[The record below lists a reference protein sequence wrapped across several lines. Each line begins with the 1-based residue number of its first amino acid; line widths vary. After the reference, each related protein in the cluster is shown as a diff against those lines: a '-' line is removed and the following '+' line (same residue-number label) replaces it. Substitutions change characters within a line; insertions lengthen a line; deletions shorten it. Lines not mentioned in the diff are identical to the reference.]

1 MRISTSMLF
10 NSSVQT
16 MDNQQS
22 QLLGLEDEIS
32 SGQAF
37 STPADDPV
45 GAAQAV
51 QLSATYATLNQ
62 YSTNQNS
69 ALTSLKTED
78 TTLGSVTSVLQS
90 IEQLMQ
96 KAAGGTLN
104 SSNLSAVAQ
113 QMSSDR
119 DELLTLANTTDGSG
133 NSIFAGFQST
143 SEVFSNA
150 PGGGVTYN
158 GDQGQ
163 RLVQVS
169 TTSTVAVGDSGAS
182 VFMSVPSV
190 GTDPVPAGSAINTGT
205 GTISPV
211 TVTNSTVS
219 TNSDTYSIVFGT
231 DPTTGDS
238 TYTVTDTTTGT
249 ALATDAAY
257 TSGSA
262 IDLGNGMNVTISG
275 TPVSGDTFSVSPP
288 NASANSDL
296 FATIDSV
303 IAALQTPTS
312 GDASASANLSNALT
326 TGMTQLSNSL
336 TNVTTVQAS
345 VGGREQEI
353 EALQSVT
360 SSNQL
365 QTETTLSNLTS
376 TDMTAAIS
384 EYEEVED
391 ALTASQKSFASTE
404 NLSLFQYINP

>member
-10 NSSVQT
+10 SSSVQT

-22 QLLGLEDEIS
+22 QLLSLEDEIS
-32 SGQAF
+32 SGEAF
-37 STPADDPV
+37 STPADNPV

-51 QLSATYATLNQ
+51 QLSATSVTLSQ
-62 YSTNQNS
+62 YSTNQSS
-69 ALTSLKTED
+69 ALTSLQTED
-78 TTLGSVTSVLQS
+78 STLSSVTSVLQS
-90 IEQLMQ
+90 IDSLMQ
-96 KAAGGTLN
+96 QAAGGTLN
-104 SSNLSAVAQ
+104 ASNLSAVAQ

-119 DELLTLANTTDGSG
+119 DQLLTLANTTDGTG
-133 NSIFAGFQST
+133 NAIFAGYQST
-143 SEVFSNA
+143 SQVFSNA
-150 PGGGVTYN
+150 SGGGVTYN

-169 TTSTVAVGDSGAS
+169 STSTVAVGDSGAS

-190 GTDPVPAGSAINTGT
+190 GTSPVPAGDLNNSGT
-205 GTISPV
+205 GTISAV
-211 TVTNSTVS
+211 TVTDATASS
-219 TNSDTYSIVFGT
+219 NSDAYSIQFGN
-231 DPTTGDS
+231 DASGNL
-238 TYTVTDTTTGT
+238 TYTLTDTTTGT

-262 IDLGNGMNVTISG
+262 IDLGSGMNVTISG
-275 TPVSGDTFSVSPP
+275 TPASGDNFSVTPA
-288 NASANSDL
+288 NASANNDV

-303 IAALQTPTS
+303 IAALQSSTS
-312 GDASASANLSNALT
+312 DDDTASTNLTNALT

-353 EALQSVT
+353 EALQTVT
-360 SSNQL
+360 STNQL
-365 QTETTLSNLTS
+365 QTETSLSNLTS
-376 TDMTAAIS
+376 TDMTAAITQ
-384 EYEEVED
+384 YEQVED

>member
-10 NSSVQT
+10 SSTVQS

-22 QLLGLEDEIS
+22 QLLSLENEIS

-37 STPADDPV
+37 STPADNPL

-51 QLSATYATLNQ
+51 QLSATSATLSQ

-69 ALTSLKTED
+69 ALTSLQTEYHA
-78 TTLGSVTSVLQS
+78 LSSVTSVLQS
-90 IEQLMQ
+90 IDSLMQ
-96 KAAGGTLN
+96 EAAGGTLN
-104 SSNLSAVAQ
+104 DSDRSAIAQ

-119 DELLTLANTTDGSG
+119 DELLSLANTTDGTG
-133 NSIFAGFQST
+133 NAIFAGFQST
-143 SEVFSNA
+143 SQVFSNA
-150 PGGGVTYN
+150 SDGGVTYN
-158 GDQGQ
+158 GDEGQ

-169 TTSTVAVGDSGAS
+169 SSSAIAVGDSGAS

-190 GTDPVPAGSAINTGT
+190 GTAPVPAGSLANTGT

-211 TVTNSTVS
+211 TVTSATAAS
-219 TNSDTYSIVFGT
+219 NSDAYTIAFDT
-231 DPTTGDS
+231 DSSGNL
-238 TYTVTDTTTGT
+238 TYTLTDETTGT

-262 IDLGNGMNVTISG
+262 IDLGDGMNVTISG
-275 TPVSGDTFSVSPP
+275 TPAKGDNFTVT
-288 NASANSDL
+288 SANSSGNSDV

-312 GDASASANLSNALT
+312 DNQTASANVTNALT

-353 EALQSVT
+353 EALQTVT
-360 SSNQL
+360 SSSQL
-365 QTETTLSNLTS
+365 QTETSLSDLTS
-376 TDMTAAIS
+376 TDMTAAITQ
-384 EYEEVED
+384 YEQVED